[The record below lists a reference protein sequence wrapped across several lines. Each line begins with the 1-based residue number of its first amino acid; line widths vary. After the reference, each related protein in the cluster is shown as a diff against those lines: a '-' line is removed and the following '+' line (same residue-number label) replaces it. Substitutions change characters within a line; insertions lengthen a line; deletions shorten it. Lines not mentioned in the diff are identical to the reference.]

1 MVSFFIALVALLIGY
16 LLYGKFVEHLF
27 GPDDRPTP
35 AYSQADGVDYIPL
48 PGWKVFMIQ
57 FLNIAGT
64 GPIFGAIMGAQF
76 GPSSY
81 LWIVFGCIFAG
92 AVHDYL
98 CGMLSVRHNG
108 VGVPELVG
116 TYLGPVAKKIMLVFS
131 VFLLLMVGTVFVYSP
146 AIILGDKMGGD
157 TQMVMIWC
165 LIIFFYYII
174 ATMLPIDKIIGRIYP
189 LFAFSLMF
197 MAVALCFVLIKD
209 MPDIPEV
216 WDGLDNLKPSAGPI
230 FPCLFITIACGALS
244 GFHAT
249 QSPLMARCMKHEK
262 EGRPIFYGAMITEGV
277 VALIWAAVSSYFFYG
292 GAAEALGASLKSS
305 APQVVTLVSEGWLG
319 TLGGIL
325 ALNFALDFPQK
336 VKTLVLIGT
345 PYKVPK
351 VAFSFQNIIFRFL
364 PKSIFE
370 TMAFDKKNTFA
381 LGDTMKNLDFSDRV
395 KNIKCPT
402 LILCGKKDS
411 ANMKSADYLSQSI
424 RSAELKIIENT
435 GHVVNEENPKALAD
449 ILNEYYLK
457 NS

>member
-1 MVSFFIALVALLIGY
+1 MATKIFVHGSGHKATSWEKTISYMTNNEDIVCPNLSSILEASYENLYSSFVKYCNEF
-16 LLYGKFVEHLF
+16 
-27 GPDDRPTP
+27 
-35 AYSQADGVDYIPL
+35 DGQI
-48 PGWKVFMIQ
+48 
-57 FLNIAGT
+57 
-64 GPIFGAIMGAQF
+64 
-76 GPSSY
+76 
-81 LWIVFGCIFAG
+81 
-92 AVHDYL
+92 HL
-98 CGMLSVRHNG
+98 CGLS
-108 VGVPELVG
+108 
-116 TYLGPVAKKIMLVFS
+116 
-131 VFLLLMVGTVFVYSP
+131 
-146 AIILGDKMGGD
+146 
-157 TQMVMIWC
+157 
-165 LIIFFYYII
+165 
-174 ATMLPIDKIIGRIYP
+174 
-189 LFAFSLMF
+189 
-197 MAVALCFVLIKD
+197 
-209 MPDIPEV
+209 
-216 WDGLDNLKPSAGPI
+216 
-230 FPCLFITIACGALS
+230 
-244 GFHAT
+244 
-249 QSPLMARCMKHEK
+249 
-262 EGRPIFYGAMITEGV
+262 
-277 VALIWAAVSSYFFYG
+277 
-292 GAAEALGASLKSS
+292 
-305 APQVVTLVSEGWLG
+305 
-319 TLGGIL
+319 LGGIL

>member
-1 MVSFFIALVALLIGY
+1 MATKIFVHGSGHKATSWEKTISYMTNNEDIVCPNLSSILEGKEASYENLYSSFVIYCNEF
-16 LLYGKFVEHLF
+16 
-27 GPDDRPTP
+27 
-35 AYSQADGVDYIPL
+35 DGQI
-48 PGWKVFMIQ
+48 
-57 FLNIAGT
+57 
-64 GPIFGAIMGAQF
+64 
-76 GPSSY
+76 
-81 LWIVFGCIFAG
+81 
-92 AVHDYL
+92 HL
-98 CGMLSVRHNG
+98 CGLS
-108 VGVPELVG
+108 
-116 TYLGPVAKKIMLVFS
+116 
-131 VFLLLMVGTVFVYSP
+131 
-146 AIILGDKMGGD
+146 
-157 TQMVMIWC
+157 
-165 LIIFFYYII
+165 
-174 ATMLPIDKIIGRIYP
+174 
-189 LFAFSLMF
+189 
-197 MAVALCFVLIKD
+197 
-209 MPDIPEV
+209 
-216 WDGLDNLKPSAGPI
+216 
-230 FPCLFITIACGALS
+230 
-244 GFHAT
+244 
-249 QSPLMARCMKHEK
+249 
-262 EGRPIFYGAMITEGV
+262 
-277 VALIWAAVSSYFFYG
+277 
-292 GAAEALGASLKSS
+292 
-305 APQVVTLVSEGWLG
+305 
-319 TLGGIL
+319 LGGIL

>member
-1 MVSFFIALVALLIGY
+1 MATKILVHGS
-16 LLYGKFVEHLF
+16 GHK
-27 GPDDRPTP
+27 
-35 AYSQADGVDYIPL
+35 
-48 PGWKVFMIQ
+48 
-57 FLNIAGT
+57 
-64 GPIFGAIMGAQF
+64 
-76 GPSSY
+76 
-81 LWIVFGCIFAG
+81 
-92 AVHDYL
+92 
-98 CGMLSVRHNG
+98 
-108 VGVPELVG
+108 
-116 TYLGPVAKKIMLVFS
+116 
-131 VFLLLMVGTVFVYSP
+131 
-146 AIILGDKMGGD
+146 
-157 TQMVMIWC
+157 
-165 LIIFFYYII
+165 
-174 ATMLPIDKIIGRIYP
+174 ATSWDKIISYMGDNEDIVCPNLSSILEGQEASYEN
-189 LFAFSLMF
+189 LYSAF
-197 MAVALCFVLIKD
+197 VKYCNEIDGQIHLC
-209 MPDIPEV
+209 
-216 WDGLDNLKPSAGPI
+216 GLS
-230 FPCLFITIACGALS
+230 
-244 GFHAT
+244 
-249 QSPLMARCMKHEK
+249 
-262 EGRPIFYGAMITEGV
+262 
-277 VALIWAAVSSYFFYG
+277 
-292 GAAEALGASLKSS
+292 
-305 APQVVTLVSEGWLG
+305 
-319 TLGGIL
+319 LGGIL